1 MTALDAPTQPRV
13 ARWGPARGRV
23 PPRRP
28 TTRVPTAVLG
38 PPAVPS
44 PLTPTTS
51 AGLRPRRSARVA
63 LVAGALAA
71 GLLTGAALAVL
82 GVGVAPTATGPDR
95 AAALRAVQRLGIVGP
110 APQPMDVTFT
120 MDTGSGLPGLG
131 STITYEA
138 VGTDAATVD
147 LSQVAAADVQVHG
160 SGLTV
165 RIPSAHLATPVLD
178 ESSSGVRNQDEG
190 LFAGLFDTG
199 DVNPRDLRSA
209 ARSHLSDQAQS
220 IGLPEAAQRVA
231 VAAVKAALRPLGI
244 TAVAVSVAG

>member
-1 MTALDAPTQPRV
+1 VTALDAPTQPRV

-23 PPRRP
+23 PPRRTP
-28 TTRVPTAVLG
+28 TRVPTAVLL
-38 PPAVPS
+38 PSAAPS
-44 PLTPTTS
+44 PPTPATS
-51 AGLRPRRSARVA
+51 ARPRSRRPTRVA

-82 GVGVAPTATGPDR
+82 GVGVAPTAAGPDR

-110 APQPMDVTFT
+110 GPQPMDVTFT
-120 MDTGSGLPGLG
+120 MDTGSRLPGLG

-147 LSQVAAADVQVHG
+147 LSQVAAADVQVRG

-190 LFAGLFDTG
+190 FLAGLFGTG
-199 DVNPRDLRSA
+199 DVNPSDLRSA

-220 IGLPEAAQRVA
+220 LGLSETAQRVA

-244 TAVAVSVAG
+244 TAVDVTVAG

>member
-1 MTALDAPTQPRV
+1 VTALDAPTQPRV
-13 ARWGPARGRV
+13 ARWGPAPGRV
-23 PPRRP
+23 PPRRTP
-28 TTRVPTAVLG
+28 TRVPTAVLR

-44 PLTPTTS
+44 PSTPATS
-51 AGLRPRRSARVA
+51 ARPRARRPARAA
-63 LVAGALAA
+63 LAAGALAA

-82 GVGVAPTATGPDR
+82 GLGVAPTATGPDR
-95 AAALRAVQRLGIVGP
+95 AAALRAVQRLGSVSPG
-110 APQPMDVTFT
+110 PQPLNVTFT

-131 STITYEA
+131 NTITYEA

-160 SGLTV
+160 RGLTV

-190 LFAGLFDTG
+190 FLAGIFDTG
-199 DVNPRDLRSA
+199 DVNPSDLRSA

-220 IGLPEAAQRVA
+220 LGLPEAAQRVA
-231 VAAVKAALRPLGI
+231 VGAVRAALRPLGI
-244 TAVAVSVAG
+244 TAVDVSVAG

>member
-1 MTALDAPTQPRV
+1 VTALDAPTQPRV

-28 TTRVPTAVLG
+28 SPRVPTAVLV
-38 PPAVPS
+38 PSAVPTPS
-44 PLTPTTS
+44 PRPT
-51 AGLRPRRSARVA
+51 AGRPRPRRSARVA
-63 LVAGALAA
+63 LAAGALAA

-82 GVGVAPTATGPDR
+82 GLRVAPTAAGPDR
-95 AAALRAVQRLGIVGP
+95 AAAVRAVQRVGIVGP
-110 APQPMDVTFT
+110 GPQPVDVTFT

-131 STITYEA
+131 NTITYQA
-138 VGTDAATVD
+138 VGTDSATVD
-147 LSQVAAADVQVHG
+147 LTQVAAADVQVHG

-165 RIPSAHLATPVLD
+165 RIPSAQLATPVLD

-190 LFAGLFDTG
+190 FFAGLFDTG
-199 DVNPRDLRSA
+199 DVNPSDLRRA

-220 IGLPEAAQRVA
+220 LGLPAAAQRVA

-244 TAVAVSVAG
+244 TTVAVAVAG

>member
-23 PPRRP
+23 PPRRTP
-28 TTRVPTAVLG
+28 TRVPTAVLL

-44 PLTPTTS
+44 PPTPATS
-51 AGLRPRRSARVA
+51 ARSRPRRPARVA
-63 LVAGALAA
+63 LAAGALAA

-82 GVGVAPTATGPDR
+82 GLRFPPTVTGPDR
-95 AAALRAVQRLGIVGP
+95 AAAVRAVQRLGIVGP
-110 APQPMDVTFT
+110 GPHPMDVTFT

-131 STITYEA
+131 TTVTYEA
-138 VGTDAATVD
+138 VGTDSATVD

-190 LFAGLFDTG
+190 FFAGLFDTG
-199 DVNPRDLRSA
+199 DVNPSDLRSA
-209 ARSHLSDQAQS
+209 ARSHLSDRAQS
-220 IGLPEAAQRVA
+220 LGLPEAAQRVA
-231 VAAVKAALRPLGI
+231 AAAVKAALRPLGI
-244 TAVAVSVAG
+244 TTVDVSVAG